1 MESKYM
7 QETHKFGRRWYL
19 IAYFFIILFPI
30 VTSIYFD
37 AWPQFDQFLTAALG
51 VVPLYW
57 AVGIIEAFT
66 YMPMLGPGGSYL
78 AFVTG
83 NITNLKVPVAVNA
96 MDSEGI
102 QSGSEEGDVIS
113 TIVIAVSSIVTVLI
127 ICVFVVLTVPL
138 EPIFANPALQPAF
151 NNVVPAL
158 FGGMMVAFIAK
169 SPKVA
174 VPIIALG
181 AALFIAIPSLAGVYP
196 IVLPILAALAILLS
210 RVLYKKGK
218 L

>member
-7 QETHKFGRRWYL
+7 QDTHKFGRKWFL
-19 IAYFFIILFPI
+19 LVYFFIFLFPV
-30 VTSIYFD
+30 VTCVYFD

-102 QSGSEEGDVIS
+102 KSGSEEGDVIS
-113 TIVIAVSSIVTVLI
+113 TIVIAVSSIVTVLV

-174 VPIIALG
+174 VPIIVLG